1 MYVCLCHG
9 FTERQVKA
17 AIEESGAGSASAVY
31 KHFSCAPRCGK
42 CVPFVRDMVKA
53 GKSEGAGGCNGRCDG
68 SCGCSGVAS
77 AG

>member
-17 AIEESGAGSASAVY
+17 AIEEGGAGSTAAVY

-53 GKSEGAGGCNGRCDG
+53 TGKAEAETGGCGNGCTCHG
-68 SCGCSGVAS
+68 GAS